1 MSRDTTIKDDTLGYQ
16 GDGPEGGEEW
26 MACVLCALFGI

>member
-1 MSRDTTIKDDTLGYQ
+1 MSRDTTVRDDTFGYQ

-26 MACVLCALFGI
+26 MACALYTPFGI